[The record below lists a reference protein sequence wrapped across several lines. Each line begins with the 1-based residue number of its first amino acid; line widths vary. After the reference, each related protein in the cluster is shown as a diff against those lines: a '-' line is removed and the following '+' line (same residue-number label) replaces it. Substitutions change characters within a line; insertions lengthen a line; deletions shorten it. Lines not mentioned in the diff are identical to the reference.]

1 MPDLYRTIIENRFL
15 AATGDPSHEVV
26 SFPFDPER
34 LIPPITN
41 ILATGDFMFE
51 VFLDIEWHVLH
62 VGFDTLTN
70 CLGFRARV

>member
-1 MPDLYRTIIENRFL
+1 MVTWLEGIIKPRGSGAESKN
-15 AATGDPSHEVV
+15 T
-26 SFPFDPER
+26 ER
-34 LIPPITN
+34 LIRPITD